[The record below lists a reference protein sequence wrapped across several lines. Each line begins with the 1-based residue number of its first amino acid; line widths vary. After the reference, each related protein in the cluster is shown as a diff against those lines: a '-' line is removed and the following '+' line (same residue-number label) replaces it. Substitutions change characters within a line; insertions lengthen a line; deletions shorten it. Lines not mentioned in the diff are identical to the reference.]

1 MLSLLR
7 NEPVLLQRLD
17 EEGHDLVI
25 HEVAKVL
32 VPGLPETEEFLTQP
46 EFNLALQDRELNSSL
61 HYLADSGVDV
71 LGAVPFKLLLLRNR
85 NGATPLHL
93 LAKHPQFHERLSAL
107 PDAVLHLPTR
117 NGATISGVINS
128 SKKPDPTLL
137 QELGQE

>member
-1 MLSLLR
+1 MRDWLHESEIEAGIGISNFLGFAVRQDKTTPAGTNVTDILEIGDVPAVLSLLR

-93 LAKHPQFHERLSAL
+93 LA
-107 PDAVLHLPTR
+107 
-117 NGATISGVINS
+117 
-128 SKKPDPTLL
+128 
-137 QELGQE
+137 